1 MIIKQKENAPPL
13 TLSLGITLLPVLV
26 ASPVTG
32 LEHLP
37 DLFAYVQS
45 RRFKAIFRVML
56 IGIIFSMM
64 C

>member
-1 MIIKQKENAPPL
+1 MIINQKENAPPL
-13 TLSLGITLLPVLV
+13 TLSLAITLLPVLV

-32 LEHLP
+32 LEHLS
-37 DLFAYVQS
+37 DLFVYVQS

-56 IGIIFSMM
+56 IGIISSTR

>member
-1 MIIKQKENAPPL
+1 MIINQKENAPSL
-13 TLSLGITLLPVLV
+13 TLSLANTLLPVLV

-56 IGIIFSMM
+56 IGIISSIR